1 LQVVVHLKRKGKA
14 RCLKY
19 GKKCLGYG
27 IHVAKYLIDPSPNL
41 GIDETMSLF
50 RSRLAKEFN
59 DRTARFHTSVVEDL
73 RIFEDDID
81 GTQAHDIMLHEQGII
96 PKEALKTILGAL
108 EEIRAKWRA
117 GEVEIGAEYEDVH
130 EYIETKVVER
140 VGIEVGGMIH
150 TGRSRNDQVV
160 VDMRLRVREE
170 LLAINQQLLKLVEAL
185 LVRAGENVETLMML
199 YTHGQ
204 HAQVGTF
211 AHYLISYADA
221 FTRDSQRLSE
231 CYSRVNLNPLGAGPV
246 GGTSINIDRRRTT
259 ELLGFDGLVENSID
273 ATSGRDWAVETA
285 SVCAILMGNLS
296 RAAADLLEWSS
307 VEFGYV
313 ELADEYASSS
323 SIMPQKK
330 NPSTLELIRG
340 KSAEVYGCLTELLTM
355 VKGVNSG
362 YYQDLQQTKIP
373 LWRCLDTTRTS
384 LEVMT
389 GIVSTLQVKEDKM
402 REKLKGSLVVAVE
415 LAETLVMEAGLSF
428 REAYKLVASLVRDV
442 VEEDKNLSDLSISD
456 IDAKAKEILGKGI
469 ELSEELLEQATDP
482 EACLSRRKSEGSPHP
497 TQTEKMLEKR
507 VKTLKEYKT
516 RLADRR
522 YKIDEAMEG
531 LRETVKNHTSG

>member
-1 LQVVVHLKRKGKA
+1 MKVGVG
-14 RCLKY
+14 
-19 GKKCLGYG
+19 GGM
-27 IHVAKYLIDPSPNL
+27 S
-41 GIDETMSLF
+41 SLF
-50 RSRLAKEFN
+50 RSRLAREF
-59 DRTARFHTSVVEDL
+59 DERTARFHTSVVEDL

-81 GTQAHDIMLHEQGII
+81 GTEAHDIMLHERGII
-96 PKEALKTILGAL
+96 PREALRKILGSL
-108 EEIRAKWRA
+108 EEIRGQWRR

-130 EYIETKVVER
+130 EYIEAGVIER

-160 VDMRLRVREE
+160 VDMRLRVRDE
-170 LLAINQQLLKLVEAL
+170 LLETAGQLLELVSAL
-185 LVRAGENVETLMML
+185 LRRAGEHAETLMML

-211 AHYLISYADA
+211 AHYLVSYADA
-221 FTRDSQRLSE
+221 LLRDFERLME
-231 CYSRVNLNPLGAGPV
+231 CYARVNLNPLGAGPV
-246 GGTSINIDRRRTT
+246 GGTSIGVDRERTR

-273 ATSGRDWAVETA
+273 ATSGRDWACEVA
-285 SVCAILMGNLS
+285 SVCSILMGNLS
-296 RAAADLLEWSS
+296 RAAADLLEWST

-340 KSAEVYGCLTELLTM
+340 KSAEVYGCLVELLTM

-389 GIVSTLQVKEDKM
+389 GVVSTLKVDAGRM
-402 REKLKGSLVVAVE
+402 RERLDGSLVVAVE
-415 LAETLVMEAGLSF
+415 LAETLVTGAGLSF
-428 REAYKLVASLVRDV
+428 REAYRLVAALVR
-442 VEEDKNLSDLSISD
+442 ESIEKGRGLSDLKPAEVD
-456 IDAKAKEILGKGI
+456 RKAREVLGKGVEVAEGI
-469 ELSEELLEQATDP
+469 LKEATDP
-482 EACLSRRKSEGSPHP
+482 EACLKRRSSRGSPNP
-497 TQTEKMLEKR
+497 IQVRKMLELR
-507 VKTLKEYKT
+507 ATLLGEYMRRLKEKEQKVS
-516 RLADRR
+516 RAR
-522 YKIDEAMEG
+522 EG
-531 LRETVKNHTSG
+531 LRETVKGYVSG